1 MDMPTLQ
8 AAIDAP
14 TPASRALL
22 FAHLANSKAAVRAKA
37 AEGLLMLY
45 ATRAHREGLARDFG
59 REPEDIRLALLDELR
74 EVIAEPRSD
83 AWTRFVSSLEMD
95 LDAWRD
101 GTGYDLAALQAMSD
115 LERGAVREMIATRLA
130 DRNRGADWRD
140 LEAAETLG
148 LSDAIAQRADDDDP
162 RTRLRVRQAMGDTDA
177 VISELCETIANSSDA
192 DAVSKA
198 LDHVANYPTGAMR
211 DAVIARVRKVD
222 SQFIY
227 ASMVMLEVFAGVDDA
242 FAERPFLFKVQAQGR
257 DGTLMDELIGRTS
270 RRGTA

>member
-14 TPASRALL
+14 TPATRALL
-22 FAHLANSKAAVRAKA
+22 FAHLADSKAAVRARA
-37 AEGLLMLY
+37 AEGLLKLY
-45 ATRAHREGLARDFG
+45 ASRPPREGLARDFG
-59 REPEDIRLALLDELR
+59 REPEAILIPLLDELR
-74 EVIAEPRSD
+74 ELIAEPRSG
-83 AWTRFVSSLEMD
+83 AWTKFISSLEMN

-101 GTGYDLAALQAMSD
+101 GTGYDLAALQAMNE

-140 LEAAETLG
+140 LEAAEALG
-148 LSDAIAQRADDDDP
+148 LSEAIAQRADDDDP
-162 RTRLRVRQAMGDTDA
+162 RTRLRVKQALGDTDA
-177 VISELCETIANSSDA
+177 VVAELCETIARSGDA

-198 LDHVANYPTGAMR
+198 LDHVANYPTEAMR
-211 DAVIARVRKVD
+211 HAVITRVRKVD

-227 ASMVMLEVFAGVDDA
+227 ASMVMLEVFGGVEDA

-257 DGTLMDELIGRTS
+257 DGPLMEELIGRTS
-270 RRGTA
+270 GAGSA